1 MVIQK
6 LNQVIENQNN
16 MIEAI
21 NQLKASGGRVS
32 IDGCTLTEDILPR
45 PLNTVDEMK
54 TLEES
59 LKDDQYKK
67 KMVVFYS
74 YFFQVMFI
82 LNKV

>member
-32 IDGCTLTEDILPR
+32 IDGCTLTGYL
-45 PLNTVDEMK
+45 T
-54 TLEES
+54 
-59 LKDDQYKK
+59 
-67 KMVVFYS
+67 
-74 YFFQVMFI
+74 
-82 LNKV
+82 

>member
-16 MIEAI
+16 MIEAM
-21 NQLKASGGRVS
+21 NQLKASGGRVP

>member
-21 NQLKASGGRVS
+21 NQLKASGGRIS
-32 IDGCTLTEDILPR
+32 IDGCTRTEDILPR

>member
-6 LNQVIENQNN
+6 LNQVIDNQND
-16 MIEAI
+16 MIAAI
-21 NQLKASGGRVS
+21 NQLKSSGGRVP
-32 IDGCTLTEDILPR
+32 IDGCTLTEDLLPK

-59 LKDDQYKK
+59 LKEDQYKK
-67 KMVVFYS
+67 KMVVFYG